1 MMKKTA
7 RSLMALALAAVMLL
21 GLFGCGLSTQDEE
34 ISENTLIIQVESK
47 GYGSQFARDLAEAYN
62 AKDAGISVVVL
73 NDANTGGF
81 ASTALGTNTQVD
93 IFFTIQNTVFQ
104 VMSGVEKDK
113 WADLSD
119 IYSSPLVGYKESG
132 DGVTVADG
140 MEDFFVEAF
149 TFSDGKQYAIPWTSG
164 FGGFMYN
171 KTRWDKTNEN
181 LEASGQE
188 PLQMPLTTNEMFAL
202 FDRLQEQTV
211 KEASNGAYAF
221 ACSSDASGYLT
232 YLFGN
237 WYAQYAGK
245 EGAYNFLQ
253 GKDANGVYT
262 ADIFKSEARVQAY
275 DVMRKL
281 LAQENGYTKLES
293 NFQKMQRTFIKGT
306 SMFSTNGDWM
316 ENEVSSDLNPG
327 DANIE
332 FIRIPVLSSIVNRE
346 DIASDFTGTDEE
358 KEAKLS
364 QIIRYIDENKL
375 AAANADAAG
384 ELGVSEATLQQLVEA
399 RLFQYCTPSFAVVV
413 PAYTDQMDAAKD
425 FLKFMMSKEG
435 QEIFMASTYGIGAP
449 LNVDMTQFDYYENST
464 TLSKSKMNLLQNSM
478 MIGDESNTYPMQYI
492 AGGLKMTT
500 MDMINDFA
508 GNAVKSAED
517 VALAEY
523 EYYQAIWEN
532 MMKAAGATNN

>member
-1 MMKKTA
+1 MKKTV
-7 RSLMALALAAVMLL
+7 RSLISLILAGIMLL
-21 GLFGCGLSTQDEE
+21 GLCGCGLSTQEE
-34 ISENTLIIQVESK
+34 EVNENTLIIQVESK

-62 AKDAGISVVVL
+62 AKDTGVSVVVM

-81 ASTALGTNTQVD
+81 ASTALGTNTPVD

-104 VMSGVEKDK
+104 VMSGIEKDK

-132 DGVTVADG
+132 EGVTVADG
-140 MEDFFVEAF
+140 LEGFFVEAF

-171 KTRWDKTNEN
+171 KTRWDKTNAA
-181 LEASGQE
+181 LEAAGQA
-188 PLQMPLTTNEMFAL
+188 PLQMPVTTNEMFAL
-202 FDRLQEQTV
+202 FDRLQEQSV

-221 ACSSDASGYLT
+221 TCSTDATGYLT

-253 GKDANGVYT
+253 GKDENGVYT
-262 ADIFKSEARVQAY
+262 ADIFKSEARVAAY
-275 DVMRKL
+275 DVMAQL
-281 LAQENGYTKLES
+281 LSQQNGYTKLES

-332 FIRIPVLSSIVNRE
+332 FVRIPVLSSIVNHK
-346 DIASDFTGTDEE
+346 DVAADFTGTDEE

-364 QIIRYIDENKL
+364 AIITYIDENNL
-375 AAANADAAG
+375 AAANAEAASQ
-384 ELGVSEATLQQLVEA
+384 LGVSEATLQRLIDA
-399 RLFQYCTPSFAVVV
+399 RLFQYCTPSFTVVV
-413 PAYTDQMDAAKD
+413 PAYTDQMDAAKE

-449 LNVDMTQFDYYENST
+449 LSVDMTQFDYYENST
-464 TLSKSKMNLLQNSM
+464 TMSKSKMNLLQNSM
-478 MIGDESNTYPMQYI
+478 MIGDESNSYPMQYI
-492 AGGLKMTT
+492 SGGLKMT
-500 MDMINDFA
+500 MIDMVNDFA
-508 GNAVKSAED
+508 GNVAKTAED
-517 VALAEY
+517 VSLAEY

-532 MMKAAGATNN
+532 MMKAAGAQND

>member
-1 MMKKTA
+1 MKKTA
-7 RSLMALALAAVMLL
+7 RSIISLMLAGVMLL
-21 GLFGCGLSTQDEE
+21 CLCGCGLSTQEEE
-34 ISENTLIIQVESK
+34 ISENTLVIQVESK

-62 AKDAGISVVVL
+62 AKNTGVTVAVL

-104 VMSGVEKDK
+104 VMSGVEKNK

-119 IYSSPLVGYKESG
+119 IYASPLVGYKESG

-140 MEDFFVEAF
+140 LEEFFVEAF
-149 TFSDGKQYAIPWTSG
+149 TYSDGKQYALPWTAG
-164 FGGFMYN
+164 FGGFMCN
-171 KTRWDKTNEN
+171 MTRWDKTNEN
-181 LEASGQE
+181 LKAAGQAE
-188 PLQMPLTTNEMFAL
+188 LQMPVTTNEMFAL
-202 FDRLQEQTV
+202 FDRLQEQSV
-211 KEASNGAYAF
+211 KEASSGAYAF
-221 ACSSDASGYLT
+221 TCSTDATGYLT

-245 EGAYNFLQ
+245 EAAYNFLQ

-262 ADIFKSEARVQAY
+262 ADIFTSDARVAAY
-275 DVMRKL
+275 DVMAQIL
-281 LAQENGYTKLES
+281 LQENGYTKLES

-332 FIRIPVLSSIVNRE
+332 FVRIPVISSIVNRE
-346 DIASDFTGTDEE
+346 DIAADFTGTDEE
-358 KEAKLS
+358 KDTKLAAIVS
-364 QIIRYIDENKL
+364 YIDENSL
-375 AAANADAAG
+375 TEANAEAASQ
-384 ELGVSEATLQQLVEA
+384 LGVSEATLQQLIDA
-399 RLFQYCTPSFAVVV
+399 RLFQYCTPSFTVVV
-413 PAYTDQMDAAKD
+413 PSFSDQMDAAKD

-449 LNVDMTQFDYYENST
+449 LSVDMTQFDYYENST

-492 AGGLKMTT
+492 SGGLKMTM
-500 MDMINDFA
+500 MDMVNDFA
-508 GNAVKSAED
+508 GNVPKTAES
-517 VALAEY
+517 VAQAEY

>member
-1 MMKKTA
+1 MKKTV
-7 RSLMALALAAVMLL
+7 RSLISLMLAGVMLL
-21 GLFGCGLSTQDEE
+21 GLCACGLSTQDEE
-34 ISENTLIIQVESK
+34 IGENTLVIQVESK

-62 AKDAGISVVVL
+62 AKNTGVTVAVM

-104 VMSGVEKDK
+104 VMSGVEKSK

-132 DGVTVADG
+132 EGVTVADG
-140 MEDFFVEAF
+140 LEDFFVEAF
-149 TFSDGKQYAIPWTSG
+149 TFSDGKQYALPWTSG

-181 LEASGQE
+181 LQAAGQE
-188 PLQMPLTTNEMFAL
+188 PLQMPVTTDEMFAL
-202 FDRLQEQTV
+202 FDRLQEQSV
-211 KEASNGAYAF
+211 KEASSGAYAF
-221 ACSSDASGYLT
+221 TCSSDASGYLT

-253 GKDANGVYT
+253 GKDAAGVYT
-262 ADIFKSEARVQAY
+262 ADIFKSQARVEAY
-275 DVMRKL
+275 DVMAQL

-332 FIRIPVLSSIVNRE
+332 FSRIPVISAIVNE
-346 DIASDFTGTDEE
+346 ESIAADFTGTDEE
-358 KEAKLS
+358 KDAKLAT
-364 QIIRYIDENKL
+364 IIAYIDENSMTE
-375 AAANADAAG
+375 ANAEAASQ
-384 ELGVSEATLQQLVEA
+384 LGISEATLQRLIDA

-413 PAYTDQMDAAKD
+413 PAYTDQMDAAKE

-435 QEIFMASTYGIGAP
+435 QEIFMASTYGICAP
-449 LNVDMTQFDYYENST
+449 LNVDMTQFDYYEKAT
-464 TLSKSKMNLLQNSM
+464 TLSKSKLNLLQNSM

-492 AGGLKMTT
+492 SGGLKMTT

-508 GNAVKSAED
+508 GNTMKSAED
-517 VALAEY
+517 VAQAEY

-532 MMKAAGATNN
+532 MMKAAGAKN